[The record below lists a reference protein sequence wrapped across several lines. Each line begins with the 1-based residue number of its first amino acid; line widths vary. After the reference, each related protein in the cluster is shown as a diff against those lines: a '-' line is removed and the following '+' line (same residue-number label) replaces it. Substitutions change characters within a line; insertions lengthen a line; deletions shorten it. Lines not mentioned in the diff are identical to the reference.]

1 MSSTA
6 ILWIGY
12 GIIAGV
18 FALALLILK
27 KLNPLLRKFA
37 PVRKAE
43 TASSVKE
50 VGLVAALMSVLGLSR

>member
-27 KLNPLLRKFA
+27 KLNPLLQKFA
-37 PVRKAE
+37 PVRKAKA
-43 TASSVKE
+43 ASSAKE
-50 VGLVAALMSVLGLSR
+50 VGLAAALMSVLGLSR